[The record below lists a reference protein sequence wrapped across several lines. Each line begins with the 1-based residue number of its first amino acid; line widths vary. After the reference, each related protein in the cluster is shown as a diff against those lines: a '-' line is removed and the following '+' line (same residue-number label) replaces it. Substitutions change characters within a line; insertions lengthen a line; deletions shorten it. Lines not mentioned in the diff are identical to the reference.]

1 MIEGGKTMS
10 INFFD
15 KSYIKSHGKSNK
27 VICPGCQNTVEMGLF
42 ETLDVSA
49 VAMLLEKDMVT
60 YFSVCPSCSGIFAV
74 NPAFMK
80 EREKGTF
87 CILTQD
93 DLSAYK
99 NTDGSV

>member
-1 MIEGGKTMS
+1 MQGGTRMAL
-10 INFFD
+10 NFFD
-15 KSYIKSHGKSNK
+15 KSYIKSHGISNK
-27 VICPGCQNTVEMGLF
+27 VICPDCNKTVEMGLF

-49 VAMLLEKDMVT
+49 VAIFLEKEMSK

>member
-1 MIEGGKTMS
+1 MAL
-10 INFFD
+10 NFFD
-15 KSYIKSHGKSNK
+15 KSYIKSHGISNK
-27 VICPGCQNTVEMGLF
+27 VICPDCNKTVEMGLF

-49 VAMLLEKDMVT
+49 VAIFLEKEMSE